1 MKTVRNLCFAL
12 TLCLLLL
19 GGCAL
24 LAACGGGSNGL
35 QMLCA
40 DVGLNTGSA
49 KTLSDDDSHGGFHG
63 DGVRLAVLH
72 FDEAADS
79 TLLDT
84 VEGWSPLPLSDEL
97 DDMLYKQIE
106 GIYPSDVRIPRVE
119 HGYWY
124 FRDRYSA
131 QSPDA
136 EKPFTER
143 YSYNFTAAVL
153 DTDTNTLYYCEVDT

>member
-1 MKTVRNLCFAL
+1 MKTIRK
-12 TLCLLLL
+12 LCLLLAL
-19 GGCAL
+19 CLPLAGCAL
-24 LAACGGGSNGL
+24 LASCRVQDGL
-35 QMLCA
+35 NTLCA
-40 DVGLNTGSA
+40 DVGLNLA
-49 KTLSDDDSHGGFHG
+49 DAQFRSDDDSHGGFHG

-72 FDEAADS
+72 FDEAADAA
-79 TLLDT
+79 LLDT